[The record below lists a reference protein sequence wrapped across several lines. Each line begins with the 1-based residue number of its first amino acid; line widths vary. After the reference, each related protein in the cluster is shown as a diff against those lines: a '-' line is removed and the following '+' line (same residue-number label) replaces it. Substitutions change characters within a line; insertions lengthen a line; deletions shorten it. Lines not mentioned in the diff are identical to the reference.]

1 VERKSFNLIHT
12 PLSGFN
18 LIEASAGTGKTYN
31 ITKLVIRLILENKLS
46 ITDILIVT
54 FTNAATFELQTR
66 IRNELYDT
74 YNYFSQFQNNQ
85 TKENDIWINYLYNYF
100 SKLKD
105 EQKNLVIK
113 RIKTSLNDFQ
123 NANIF
128 TIHSFCN
135 KILKQYAFEAN
146 SSLKSELLKDEISLF
161 EKYAKDFYRK
171 YILNNEYDIIE
182 FIGIWKDNSKIYK
195 TITAIPDK
203 YKNTDN
209 STPEHIL
216 QAINE
221 RIFKIKSIYTIDGLA
236 RSNTKKLNELS
247 IKLGY
252 GINLENLIKD
262 FKSIINIKFNPD
274 KFPEDKYIEIFN
286 LMYEIK
292 YELIPKL
299 YFHLQQFIKRNFEN
313 ELQIK
318 SQFTFDNLLIK
329 VAEAVYQN
337 NNLIS
342 ELRNKYKAVLID
354 EFQDTDK
361 LQFKIFDT
369 VFFRNNNTC
378 SFIIGDP
385 KQSIYRF
392 RGADIY
398 SYLIAAQ
405 KAQNSYTLKNNY
417 RSDAK
422 LLEAFNIFFNVDNP
436 FFNEKIIYDIVKTP
450 EDNPKRYEFFL
461 DEHKEKPFTII
472 NVEGTQDNIK
482 TQLANFITNEIL
494 KFLKLRGQNKAFLND
509 KLLNLSDIAI
519 LVKSHSEA
527 EYFQKMLSKHNI
539 KSIINSKKSIFET
552 EEAINLYYI
561 LNAIINNQNIQKLKL
576 ALLVKLINFDK
587 NKIVDLENN
596 DILLEKIILKFTK
609 LYNIWNQKGFIV
621 MFENLLEEFQV
632 IQNINKFTNKERILT
647 NLFQLQE
654 ILHIKE
660 KELRYSPND
669 LLNYL
674 QKRIK
679 GEDFDDIEG
688 ENENL
693 LRLESDDDAVKIQ
706 TIHSSKGL
714 EFPIVFIPS
723 ILKISKNI
731 TDYIYHIKD
740 ENEEYKTILN
750 FAFEENETIK
760 KEYFEELLRLLYVA
774 ITRAKYK
781 CYLCNN
787 NINENVSNASDEKE
801 ISIKKVN
808 EYSAQYYYTFRVDSE
823 LKRFYDNPNLFDII
837 NLNKNF
843 TIKYDSDDEKFYKNE
858 FKIEK
863 IFYFEKEFQQYRKIL
878 SYSSISKSKIFFDD
892 DFDIF
897 DYDIYKPNE
906 DNQLPKGNIT
916 GLYIHK
922 IFEKYFANRKKN
934 IDDIIKSALD
944 EFSIDEKYFETT
956 KKLVVETLEFTLNNK
971 IKIKNIEKCIPEM
984 TFYYPIRWQNII
996 DIIKSQ
1002 DLSEMATYFKDNLLN
1017 VDTSKLYGYLNGI
1030 IDLFFEYDGK
1040 YYIIDWKTNSLENY
1054 GNNDIIEEMYNNFYF
1069 LQYHLYTFAIDRHL
1083 RNNLT
1088 NYDYDKD
1095 FGGIFYIFVRGIN
1108 NNETNGIFFDKPD
1121 KQLVELFNKIY

>member
-1 VERKSFNLIHT
+1 M
-12 PLSGFN
+12 
-18 LIEASAGTGKTYN
+18 
-31 ITKLVIRLILENKLS
+31 
-46 ITDILIVT
+46 
-54 FTNAATFELQTR
+54 
-66 IRNELYDT
+66 
-74 YNYFSQFQNNQ
+74 
-85 TKENDIWINYLYNYF
+85 
-100 SKLKD
+100 
-105 EQKNLVIK
+105 
-113 RIKTSLNDFQ
+113 
-123 NANIF
+123 
-128 TIHSFCN
+128 
-135 KILKQYAFEAN
+135 
-146 SSLKSELLKDEISLF
+146 
-161 EKYAKDFYRK
+161 
-171 YILNNEYDIIE
+171 
-182 FIGIWKDNSKIYK
+182 IY
-195 TITAIPDK
+195 
-203 YKNTDN
+203 
-209 STPEHIL
+209 
-216 QAINE
+216 
-221 RIFKIKSIYTIDGLA
+221 
-236 RSNTKKLNELS
+236 
-247 IKLGY
+247 
-252 GINLENLIKD
+252 
-262 FKSIINIKFNPD
+262 
-274 KFPEDKYIEIFN
+274 
-286 LMYEIK
+286 
-292 YELIPKL
+292 
-299 YFHLQQFIKRNFEN
+299 
-313 ELQIK
+313 
-318 SQFTFDNLLIK
+318 
-329 VAEAVYQN
+329 
-337 NNLIS
+337 
-342 ELRNKYKAVLID
+342 
-354 EFQDTDK
+354 
-361 LQFKIFDT
+361 
-369 VFFRNNNTC
+369 
-378 SFIIGDP
+378 
-385 KQSIYRF
+385 
-392 RGADIY
+392 
-398 SYLIAAQ
+398 
-405 KAQNSYTLKNNY
+405 
-417 RSDAK
+417 
-422 LLEAFNIFFNVDNP
+422 
-436 FFNEKIIYDIVKTP
+436 
-450 EDNPKRYEFFL
+450 
-461 DEHKEKPFTII
+461 
-472 NVEGTQDNIK
+472 
-482 TQLANFITNEIL
+482 
-494 KFLKLRGQNKAFLND
+494 
-509 KLLNLSDIAI
+509 
-519 LVKSHSEA
+519 
-527 EYFQKMLSKHNI
+527 
-539 KSIINSKKSIFET
+539 
-552 EEAINLYYI
+552 
-561 LNAIINNQNIQKLKL
+561 
-576 ALLVKLINFDK
+576 
-587 NKIVDLENN
+587 
-596 DILLEKIILKFTK
+596 
-609 LYNIWNQKGFIV
+609 
-621 MFENLLEEFQV
+621 
-632 IQNINKFTNKERILT
+632 
-647 NLFQLQE
+647 
-654 ILHIKE
+654 
-660 KELRYSPND
+660 
-669 LLNYL
+669 
-674 QKRIK
+674 
-679 GEDFDDIEG
+679 DIEG

-971 IKIKNIEKCIPEM
+971 IKIKNIEKSIPEM
-984 TFYYPIRWQNII
+984 TFYYPIRWQHII